1 MVMQTPF
8 LLKKYYSGKILWIQI
23 ISTGIVGIKFDK
35 YEGAKKLELYY
46 LEKYL
51 IEQKD
56 IMCLQNLLINRLLCY
71 NMA

>member
-46 LEKYL
+46 LQRY
-51 IEQKD
+51 
-56 IMCLQNLLINRLLCY
+56 
-71 NMA
+71 

>member
-35 YEGAKKLELYY
+35 DEGEKKSGFILFR
-46 LEKYL
+46 K
-51 IEQKD
+51 IF
-56 IMCLQNLLINRLLCY
+56 NRTKRY
-71 NMA
+71 NVFTESSYQQVAMP